1 MTATTFAIVPV
12 YPAVW
17 REHHD
22 RTQRSQRTQRK
33 TVFLAVRFPGSTLAA
48 DFNAHARSARSGRL
62 SLVRL
67 DELEQAVGAFAK
79 DVQGRRVR
87 NANET
92 GRVERFPRRDRHTRF
107 LQQGV
112 GQIERRAEAVHR
124 QEIAD
129 VDEQIKRA
137 GRYLAAEP

>member
-1 MTATTFAIVPV
+1 AFAAFAFQGGVRYSDRLFQTLRATIAAE
-12 YPAVW
+12 PAA
-17 REHHD
+17 RARLPFD
-22 RTQRSQRTQRK
+22 S
-33 TVFLAVRFPGSTLAA
+33 AGSTFVG

-67 DELEQAVGAFAK
+67 DELEQAVGAFAE

-112 GQIERRAEAVHR
+112 GQIERRAE
-124 QEIAD
+124 
-129 VDEQIKRA
+129 
-137 GRYLAAEP
+137 